1 MCRWGPQA
9 FASTLLPGH
18 YRAPVGGTGP
28 VQLSFLL
35 STRLLDM
42 KQETTDRFRR
52 NTILLCNRTKGF
64 VVLHHTMDDHR
75 PVFRGKT
82 VFGVFWPWS
91 PFATYRMRAGV
102 SGFTVSE
109 HLLHLER
116 QFAGG
121 SKEEIIN
128 W

>member
-1 MCRWGPQA
+1 MRHEA
-9 FASTLLPGH
+9 A
-18 YRAPVGGTGP
+18 
-28 VQLSFLL
+28 
-35 STRLLDM
+35 
-42 KQETTDRFRR
+42 DRFMGD
-52 NTILLCNRTKGF
+52 TILICHLTCMDDPRRGSSIHVTKRF
-64 VVLHHTMDDHR
+64 VVLHHTLDDHR

-82 VFGVFWPWS
+82 VFGVFWSCS
-91 PFATYRMRAGV
+91 PLATHSRRAGV